1 MLSNKS
7 SSPLSPPGSS
17 GSMPST
23 PPAKDVSELQMR
35 TFTKLKRK
43 NIEPTVDPSLR
54 LINCAGHRESDVKGD
69 DQLRNDLLQVLLAT
83 TATTLK
89 SGDGRAAHGRS
100 GLGLRWPE
108 AQGAEEDIAPNYSTR
123 FLSITMTSNEPI
135 SILLEHRLR
144 DRLGTSLLGGKDDE
158 DALVPI
164 MLDLRD
170 LPMEATGIVC
180 GLAGRLTQGLSSSKE
195 LGPET
200 AEVGSDVVDIT
211 FLSTAKAGTILVKAN
226 ELERALMALEYGM
239 DVVADDGS

>member
-35 TFTKLKRK
+35 TFTKLRRK
-43 NIEPTVDPSLR
+43 NIEPMVDPSLR
-54 LINCAGHRESDVKGD
+54 LINCAGHRESDEKGD

-89 SGDGRAAHGRS
+89 VSDSSAAHAKR
-100 GLGLRWPE
+100 GLGLRLPE
-108 AQGAEEDIAPNYSTR
+108 TQEAEVDVAPDYSTR

-135 SILLEHRLR
+135 SILLEHRLS
-144 DRLGTSLLGGKDDE
+144 DRLGASLLGGKDDE

-170 LPMEATGIVC
+170 LPMEATGIIC

-195 LGPET
+195 LGPGTIEG
-200 AEVGSDVVDIT
+200 ESDVVDIT

-226 ELERALMALEYGM
+226 ELERALKALEYGM
-239 DVVADDGS
+239 DVVAGNGN